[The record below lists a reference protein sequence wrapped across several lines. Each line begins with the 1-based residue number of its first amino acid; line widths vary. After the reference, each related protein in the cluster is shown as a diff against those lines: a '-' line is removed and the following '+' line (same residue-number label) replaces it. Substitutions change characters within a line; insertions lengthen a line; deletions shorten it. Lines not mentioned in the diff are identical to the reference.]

1 MLLSEAFLD
10 NCQILT
16 AQYFFINDILVSMRS
31 EGQSHFRCSSQW
43 TSLNIENESGE

>member
-31 EGQSHFRCSSQW
+31 EGQSHFRCYSQW